1 MCVND
6 DNSLEKTRTE
16 MSPININFSSIQL
29 KALYFDL
36 LFQNIPDDL
45 YFKDLQSRFTMVN
58 QGWMKRHNVTDL
70 NSVIGKTDFDFFPAE
85 IAQVFYQDEQ
95 LIISSGKPIV
105 GKVEKIEI
113 DGSATRWITVSR
125 FPVMDQQSKTIIGTF
140 GINHDISVLTESEAA
155 LVQERDM
162 LHILLNHSKDAIY
175 FKDLNSRYT
184 RISKAHPA
192 MQFVKSPEDAIGKT
206 DFDFFP
212 PEHAQAAFADE
223 KRIIETGE
231 PVLGK
236 LERET
241 AEGMP
246 EKWVFTSK
254 LPIRDE
260 HGKIVGTF
268 GISRDITEIKM
279 YENELQK
286 AKSELEKRVHL
297 RTLDLQ
303 KANTNLKKRI
313 SQLDFI
319 TAASFKMAQCN
330 NISEL
335 AKVILKSF
343 YSIMGD
349 SVASLCITGSKWFEC
364 MGANGLLSPEM
375 QQTIFKE
382 ATKVFSPQNC
392 TNPVIIK
399 NWILNVSD
407 FNFWSQLG
415 HYPYYIGIPLL
426 ADNRLVGYLQLF
438 AKKGA
443 HRHFEEEKNVVLT
456 LASQSAVCLSNAIF
470 QKELNEKAQ
479 LKGELLAA
487 RNIQQRLT
495 PNHKPSI
502 PGINLKGLYSPAY
515 EIGGDYLDYFRN
527 DLGYWIVVI
536 ADVCG
541 KGVPAAM
548 LMTLL
553 RSSFRNEGRNETSA
567 KNLLCAVNDTM
578 RVNFDERLFAT
589 AICLIISPDGKYM
602 SYSQAGHPRLIR
614 IDGKDGKVQ
623 TIETG
628 GIALGILS
636 DQNAFSKI
644 LGEVTI
650 PLIKNDCFFLYTDGL
665 TEAFNPNKDAYGTA
679 RLLRLLDGNIVNT
692 PEALSSKIVQDIKA
706 FTQGAAYHDDLTFI
720 VMCVEGR

>member
-1 MCVND
+1 MCVKNG
-6 DNSLEKTRTE
+6 NSLVKMRAE
-16 MSPININFSSIQL
+16 MSTTKIKFPSIQL
-29 KALYFDL
+29 KASCFDL

-45 YFKDLQSRFTMVN
+45 YFKDLQSRFTVVN

-70 NSVIGKTDFDFFPAE
+70 SSVIGKTDFDFFPVE
-85 IAQVFYQDEQ
+85 LAQVFYQDEQ
-95 LIISSGKPIV
+95 HVISSGKPII
-105 GKVEKIEI
+105 GKIEKIEI
-113 DGSATRWITVSR
+113 EGRAIRWVTVSR
-125 FPVMDQQSKTIIGTF
+125 FPILDQQGKTIIGTF
-140 GINHDISVLTESEAA
+140 GINHDLSMLTESEAA

-162 LHILLNHSKDAIY
+162 LHILLNYSKDAIY

-184 RISKAHPA
+184 RISRAHPA
-192 MQFVKSPEDAIGKT
+192 TQFVNSPEDAIGKT

-241 AEGMP
+241 ATGMP

-254 LPIRDE
+254 HPIRDE
-260 HGKIVGTF
+260 QGKIAGTF

-279 YENELQK
+279 YENELQRTK
-286 AKSELEKRVHL
+286 CELEKRVHL

-319 TAASFKMAQCN
+319 TAASFQMAQCN
-330 NISEL
+330 NIRDL

-349 SVASLCITGSKWFEC
+349 SVASLCITGNKWYEC
-364 MGANGLLSPEM
+364 MGTSGSISQEM
-375 QQTIFKE
+375 QQSIFKE

-392 TNPVIIK
+392 TAPVIIK
-399 NWILNVSD
+399 NWIENVSD

-415 HYPYYIGIPLL
+415 HFPYYIGIPLL

-443 HRHFEEEKNVVLT
+443 HRHFEEEKNIVLT
-456 LASQSAVCLSNAIF
+456 LASQSAVSLSNAIF
-470 QKELNEKAQ
+470 QKELNEEAQ
-479 LKGELLAA
+479 LKGEIQAA

-502 PGINLKGLYSPAY
+502 PGIDLKGLYSPAY
-515 EIGGDYLDYFRN
+515 EIGGDYLDYFQN

-602 SYSQAGHPRLIR
+602 SYAQAGHPRLIR

-636 DQNAFSKI
+636 DQNEFSKI

-650 PLIKNDCFFLYTDGL
+650 PLIENDRFFLYTDGL
-665 TEAFNPNKDAYGTA
+665 TEAFNPNKDAYGA
-679 RLLRLLDGNIVNT
+679 DRLLKLLDGDIGNT
-692 PEALSSKIVQDIKA
+692 PEKISRKIIQDIKA

-720 VMCVEGR
+720 VMCVVGR